1 MSFIEGVGDEVTA
14 FFVILIVIVIA
25 TLVTFIG
32 NGSQIYSISPTHTRT
47 LPAPRELSQQSPVTQ
62 VSPVSSR
69 EPPENRIESV
79 LNPINHQLPHQN
91 AFSPTMNESSDGIE
105 NVNESAEAEP
115 TETSTEDI
123 ESETPTAPVDD
134 QTENAEE
141 QSTESDSSGIR
152 IRLKYLDD
160 TERTVRSD
168 PFINIADFKRSHF
181 SEDLANNKVVR
192 LIFCGHLLRDNST
205 LESYRVVDNSVIHVQ
220 ILQAQT
226 NQNRSH
232 HYSWLPAKSV
242 SVSLDNL
249 DLFDAMF
256 FHRLTS
262 KSFDHFFTLSIH
274 LVLGV
279 KKVIFFTGFSS
290 PYRNTSPNHLI
301 WEALIILTKLGS
313 LYFD

>member
-1 MSFIEGVGDEVTA
+1 MSFIEGIGDEVTA

-32 NGSQIYSISPTHTRT
+32 NGSQIYSVSPTHTRT
-47 LPAPRELSQQSPVTQ
+47 LPAPRELSLQQSPVTQ
-62 VSPVSSR
+62 VTSR
-69 EPPENRIESV
+69 EPPANRIGPV
-79 LNPINHQLPHQN
+79 LNPTNHQLPHQN
-91 AFSPTMNESSDGIE
+91 TFSPTVNEASDDIE
-105 NVNESAEAEP
+105 NLNGSAEAEP
-115 TETSTEDI
+115 IETSTEDL
-123 ESETPTAPVDD
+123 ESETPTAPVEED
-134 QTENAEE
+134 QTENVEE

-226 NQNRSH
+226 NQNRSQTGPNAELDISNLLWPLINLQ
-232 HYSWLPAKSV
+232 YLYYVLILSWL
-242 SVSLDNL
+242 LRD
-249 DLFDAMF
+249 
-256 FHRLTS
+256 
-262 KSFDHFFTLSIH
+262 
-274 LVLGV
+274 
-279 KKVIFFTGFSS
+279 
-290 PYRNTSPNHLI
+290 
-301 WEALIILTKLGS
+301 
-313 LYFD
+313 